1 LKCDK
6 SHPCLHCTKNARQ
19 CVFIAPGVD
28 QETITKVK
36 EQREDLERSLE
47 EEVARRTKAKN
58 GVIAGASS
66 MLPGQEGSYSDQE
79 DDEDAQDFRPT
90 HLVTE
95 DAAYYENDGIEN
107 NDEMDDMLD
116 LGFRMGK
123 VRLTE
128 RIGGLV
134 RPRFSDEVRNPTY
147 SLQFFC

>member
-1 LKCDK
+1 MLTLHLFLGKLKCDK
-6 SHPCLHCTKNARQ
+6 SHPCAHCTKNARQ

-47 EEVARRTKAKN
+47 QEVARRTKAKN
-58 GVIAGASS
+58 GVSPGSN

-95 DAAYYENDGIEN
+95 DAAYYENEGNDN
-107 NDEMDDMLD
+107 NDEMDDML
-116 LGFRMGK
+116 
-123 VRLTE
+123 
-128 RIGGLV
+128 
-134 RPRFSDEVRNPTY
+134 
-147 SLQFFC
+147 